1 MNGSMFWIKYTAGKR
16 IAESCKFSWNCVY
29 FVADFEEQ
37 EYNRRKRGRRI
48 NGMAKKTIA
57 VLFGGQSSEHEISC
71 LSAVTIVNAIDTSVY
86 NVVIIGITREGH
98 WLLTESVEQI
108 TDGTWENGSV
118 HAVISPDADRKEIIC
133 MERTGTHS
141 IPVDVVF
148 PVLHGLNGEDGTVQ
162 GLLELAGIPYI
173 GCGVIAS
180 ALGMDKLYTK
190 IVVERLGI
198 AQAAYLPVMKS
209 ELNAME
215 AVISRIENRLNYP
228 VFVKPSNAGSSKG
241 ISKAHDKREL
251 EEALWKAAEHD
262 GKLLVEE
269 TIIGRELECAVLGG
283 REVRASGIG
292 EILTASE
299 FYDYDSKYHD
309 TASRTVIHPEMPEGK
324 ADEIRQAAVL
334 IFKALDGYGLSRV
347 DFFLEQNTNRVIFN
361 EINTLPGFTGISMY
375 PLLWKAEGMDI
386 STIVAK
392 QIALAYE
399 RRG

>member
-1 MNGSMFWIKYTAGKR
+1 
-16 IAESCKFSWNCVY
+16 
-29 FVADFEEQ
+29 
-37 EYNRRKRGRRI
+37 
-48 NGMAKKTIA
+48 MAKKTIA

-86 NVVIIGITREGH
+86 NVVMIGITREGH
-98 WLLTESVEQI
+98 WLLTDSTEAI
-108 TDGTWENGSV
+108 KDGTWKNGSV
-118 HAVISPDADRKEIIC
+118 HAVISPDAVRKEIIC
-133 MERTGTHS
+133 MERTGTRS

-148 PVLHGLNGEDGTVQ
+148 PVLHGLKGEDGTVQ
-162 GLLELAGIPYI
+162 GLLELTGLPYI

-209 ELNAME
+209 QLSDME
-215 AVISRIENRLNYP
+215 AVTAGIESRLSYP

-241 ISKAHDKREL
+241 ISKAHNKKEL
-251 EEALWKAAEHD
+251 QEALWKASEHD

-283 REVRASGIG
+283 REAEASGIG
-292 EILTASE
+292 EILTAAE

-309 TASRTVIHPEMPEGK
+309 TTSRTVIHPELPEGK
-324 ADEIRQAAVL
+324 TEEIRQAAVR

-375 PLLWKAEGMDI
+375 PMLWNAKGMDI